1 MAPCTRPPELA
12 PDVAALLIVGSG
24 RNEPTYVAELLAG
37 ERMAALSVAHFGKD
51 GLPPALGDIELG
63 YFRTA
68 LDLLRSELDRR
79 DLAVVVMGQSRGSE
93 AAMLTAVHFA
103 ELVDAVVVTVPS
115 DVVLSGYPMG
125 GPAPLLDGAPLPY
138 AEDFGPDCDPCVI
151 IPVELVRGPIMFV
164 SAGHDEIWP
173 SASMARALSERLVK
187 HGDAHGH
194 ELLEYADA
202 SHSLGY
208 LRPSLPAGLMLGDL
222 NDPTQTRA
230 ARADAW
236 PKVLR
241 FIQAL
246 ATEQASVPEHALTY
260 STQCRPLK
268 APQLTKAFQ
277 GSATAVA

>member
-1 MAPCTRPPELA
+1 MRTGRMREFSVGDFRTRTFRPRANGIHGTLYAPVGTA
-12 PDVAALLIVGSG
+12 SDVAALLIGGSG
-24 RNEPTYVAELLAG
+24 GNEPTYVAELLAG
-37 ERMAALSVAHFGKD
+37 KKIAALSVAYFGKD
-51 GLPPALGDIELG
+51 GLPPALGEIELG

-68 LDLLRSELDRR
+68 LDLLRSELDRW

-115 DVVLSGYPMG
+115 NVVKSGYPMG
-125 GPAPLLDGAPLPY
+125 GPAWLLDGAPLPY
-138 AEDFGPDCDPCVI
+138 AEDFGPDCDDHCAI

-173 SASMARALSERLVK
+173 SASMARAMSERLVK
-187 HGDAHGH
+187 HGDAQGH

-222 NDPTQTRA
+222 NDPPQTRA

-241 FIQAL
+241 FIQAVGHR
-246 ATEQASVPEHALTY
+246 AG
-260 STQCRPLK
+260 QCP
-268 APQLTKAFQ
+268 
-277 GSATAVA
+277 